1 MAITHVSLG
10 PIERYLK
17 VLWEQNGSD
26 LLLTAYNKPL
36 VRIDGQLLP
45 LQDET
50 ELDQDHCEHL
60 VLSVLTEDL
69 KQELRTNKEVDFSFS
84 WNGVARFRANCFF
97 QMGCLAMSLRIIP
110 LKLPTMDQLGL
121 PPAIEYFAN
130 LPQGLVLVTGPTGSG
145 KSTTLAAMINYINE
159 NRRNHILT
167 IEDPVEYVHPHKNC
181 AVSQREV
188 GYDTHSFA
196 RALRAALREDPDV
209 ILVGEMRDP
218 ETVQFALSI
227 AETGHLVFA
236 TLHTNDAPQAL
247 DRISDM
253 FPAERQNQIRVQL
266 AACLSGVVSQR
277 LLPKIGG
284 GMVAAFE
291 VLVANNAIRGL
302 IREGK
307 THQVRNIMAS
317 GRNEGMCTLETW
329 LNMLVQNGWITYE
342 DAVARSMYSKEIQ
355 PPMRQPGAGT
365 PVAAK

>member
-1 MAITHVSLG
+1 MATTHVSLG
-10 PIERYLK
+10 PIERYLQM
-17 VLWEQNGSD
+17 VWDRNASD
-26 LLLTAYNKPL
+26 LLLTAYSRPL

-45 LQDET
+45 LEGEP

-60 VLSVLTEDL
+60 VLSVLTEQL
-69 KQELRTNKEVDFSFS
+69 KQTLRQDKEVDFSFS
-84 WNGVARFRANCFF
+84 WKGVARFRANCFF
-97 QMGCLAMSLRIIP
+97 QMGAIAMSLRIIP
-110 LKLPTMDQLGL
+110 VKLPTLDQLGL

-145 KSTTLAAMINYINE
+145 KSTTLAAVINYINE
-159 NRRNHILT
+159 NRRCHILT
-167 IEDPVEYVHPHKNC
+167 VEDPVEYVHPHKNS

-188 GYDTHSFA
+188 GYDTISFA
-196 RALRAALREDPDV
+196 RALRAAMREDPDV

-253 FPAERQNQIRVQL
+253 FPAERQNQIKVQL

-277 LLPKIGG
+277 LIPRIGG

-291 VLVANNAIRGL
+291 ILVSNSAVRGL
-302 IREGK
+302 IRDGK
-307 THQVRNIMAS
+307 THQVRNVLSS
-317 GRNEGMCTLETW
+317 GRNEGMCTLESW
-329 LNMLVQNGWITYE
+329 LNTLIQNGSITYD
-342 DAVARSMYSKEIQ
+342 DAVIRTLYPKEIR
-355 PPMRQPGAGT
+355 PAVPMPAG
-365 PVAAK
+365 VGSNAR

>member
-1 MAITHVSLG
+1 MAHIDLG
-10 PIERYLK
+10 LIEPYLQT
-17 VLWEQNGSD
+17 LWERRGTD
-26 LLLTAYNKPL
+26 LLLTAHNKPL

-45 LQDET
+45 LEDEPV
-50 ELDQDHCEHL
+50 LDEDHCEHL
-60 VLSVLTEDL
+60 ILSVITDEL
-69 KQELRTNKEVDFSFS
+69 KQELRQEKEIDFSFS
-84 WNGVARFRANCFF
+84 WNGVARFRANCFW

-110 LKLPTMDQLGL
+110 LKLPTLDQLGL

-145 KSTTLAAMINYINE
+145 KSTTLAAIINYINE
-159 NRRNHILT
+159 NRRCHILT
-167 IEDPVEYVHPHKNC
+167 VEDPVEFVHPHKNS

-188 GYDTHSFA
+188 GNDTHSFA

-253 FPAERQNQIRVQL
+253 FPAERQNQVKVQL

-277 LLPKIGG
+277 LIPRVGG

-291 VLVANNAIRGL
+291 ILVANNAVRGL

-307 THQVRNIMAS
+307 SHQVRNIMAS
-317 GRNEGMCTLETW
+317 GRNEGMCTLEQW
-329 LNMLVQNGWITYE
+329 LNMLVEHNWITYE
-342 DAVARSMYSKEIQ
+342 DAVARSLHVKELK
-355 PPMRQPGAGT
+355 PPMAH
-365 PVAAK
+365 AATSNGRR

>member
-1 MAITHVSLG
+1 MAISHVSLG
-10 PIERYLK
+10 PIERYLN
-17 VLWEQNGSD
+17 VLWERGGSD

-45 LQDET
+45 IDGEPV
-50 ELDQDHCEHL
+50 LDQDHVDHL

-69 KQELRTNKEVDFSFS
+69 KQELRQNKEVDFSFS

-97 QMGCLAMSLRIIP
+97 QMGTLSMSLRIIP
-110 LKLPTMDQLGL
+110 LKLPTLSDLGL

-130 LPQGLVLVTGPTGSG
+130 LPQGLVLVTGATGSG

-159 NRRNHILT
+159 QRRAHILT
-167 IEDPVEYVHPHKNC
+167 IEDPVEYVHPHKNS

-188 GYDTHSFA
+188 GYDTLSFA
-196 RALRAALREDPDV
+196 RALRAAMREDPDV

-218 ETVQFALSI
+218 ETVAFALSA

-253 FPAERQNQIRVQL
+253 FPAERQNQIKVQL
-266 AACLSGVVSQR
+266 SACLSGVVSQR
-277 LLPKIGG
+277 LLPRIGG

-291 VLVANNAIRGL
+291 ILVANNAIRGL

-317 GRNEGMCTLETW
+317 GRNEGMCTLEAW
-329 LNMLVQNGWITYE
+329 LNMLVANGWITYE
-342 DAVARSMYSKEIQ
+342 DAVARSLYAKEIR
-355 PPMRQPGAGT
+355 PPAQVPAAAGASTG
-365 PVAAK
+365 

>member
-10 PIERYLK
+10 PIERYLQM
-17 VLWEQNGSD
+17 VWERNASD
-26 LLLTAYNKPL
+26 LLLTAYSKPL
-36 VRIDGQLLP
+36 VRIDGELLP
-45 LQDET
+45 LEDEP
-50 ELDQDHCEHL
+50 ELDRDHCEHL

-69 KQELRTNKEVDFSFS
+69 KQSLRHEKEIDFSFS
-84 WNGVARFRANCFF
+84 WNGVARFRVNCFY
-97 QMGCLAMSLRIIP
+97 QMGSLAMSLRIIP
-110 LKLPTMDQLGL
+110 LKLPTLAQLGL

-159 NRRNHILT
+159 HRRCHILT
-167 IEDPVEYVHPHKNC
+167 VEDPVEYIHPHKRS

-188 GYDTHSFA
+188 GYDTASFP

-253 FPAERQNQIRVQL
+253 FPAERQNQIKVQL

-277 LLPKIGG
+277 LLPRIGG

-291 VLVANNAIRGL
+291 ILVSNSAVRGL

-307 THQVRNIMAS
+307 THQVRNILSS
-317 GRNEGMCTLETW
+317 GRNDGMCTLESW
-329 LNMLVQNGWITYE
+329 LNVLIQNGSITYE
-342 DAVARSMYSKEIQ
+342 DALARSLYPKELR
-355 PPMRQPGAGT
+355 PPMPVGAGAGT
-365 PVAAK
+365 SAP

>member
-1 MAITHVSLG
+1 MAMAHISLG
-10 PIERYLK
+10 PIEPYLQT
-17 VLWEQNGSD
+17 LWDRNGTD

-36 VRIDGQLLP
+36 IRVDGQLLP
-45 LQDET
+45 LEDEPV
-50 ELDQDHCEHL
+50 LDQDHCEHL
-60 VLSVLTEDL
+60 ILSVITDEL
-69 KQELRTNKEVDFSFS
+69 KQELRQEKEIDFSFS
-84 WNGVARFRANCFF
+84 WNGVARFRANCFW

-110 LKLPTMDQLGL
+110 LKLPTLDQLGL

-159 NRRNHILT
+159 NRRAHILT
-167 IEDPVEYVHPHKNC
+167 VEDPIEYVHPHKSS

-188 GYDTHSFA
+188 GNDTHSFA

-253 FPAERQNQIRVQL
+253 FPAERQNQIKVQL

-277 LLPKIGG
+277 LIPRVGG

-291 VLVANNAIRGL
+291 ILVANNAVRGL

-307 THQVRNIMAS
+307 SHQVRNIMAS
-317 GRNEGMCTLETW
+317 GRNEGMCTLEQW
-329 LNMLVQNGWITYE
+329 LNMLVEHNWITYE
-342 DAVARSMYSKEIQ
+342 DAVARSLHVKELKH
-355 PPMRQPGAGT
+355 
-365 PVAAK
+365 PVAAAPVSNGKR

>member
-1 MAITHVSLG
+1 MMVTSHVSLG
-10 PIERYLK
+10 PIERYLQ

-36 VRIDGQLLP
+36 VRVDGQLLP
-45 LQDET
+45 LEDEPV
-50 ELDQDHCEHL
+50 LDQDHCEHL
-60 VLSVLTEDL
+60 VLSVLTEEL

-84 WNGVARFRANCFF
+84 WNGVARFRANCFY
-97 QMGCLAMSLRIIP
+97 QMGAISMSLRIIP
-110 LKLPTMDQLGL
+110 LKLPTMEQLGL

-159 NRRNHILT
+159 NRRAHILT
-167 IEDPVEYVHPHKNC
+167 IEDPVEYVHPHKNS

-253 FPAERQNQIRVQL
+253 FPAERQNQIKVQL

-291 VLVANNAIRGL
+291 ILVANNAVRGL

-307 THQVRNIMAS
+307 THQVRNIMS
-317 GRNEGMCTLETW
+317 GGRNEGMCTLETW
-329 LNMLVQNGWITYE
+329 MNMLIANGWITYE
-342 DAVARSMYSKEIQ
+342 DAVTRTMFPKEIKV
-355 PPMRQPGAGT
+355 PMPVMAPVPGA
-365 PVAAK
+365 

>member
-10 PIERYLK
+10 PIERYLQM
-17 VLWEQNGSD
+17 VWERNASD
-26 LLLTAYNKPL
+26 LLLTAYSKPL
-36 VRIDGQLLP
+36 VRIDGELLP
-45 LQDET
+45 LEDEP
-50 ELDQDHCEHL
+50 ELDRDHCEHL

-69 KQELRTNKEVDFSFS
+69 KQSLRHEKEIDFSFS
-84 WNGVARFRANCFF
+84 WNGVARFRVNCFY
-97 QMGCLAMSLRIIP
+97 QMGSIAMALRIIP
-110 LKLPTMDQLGL
+110 LKLPTLDQLGL

-145 KSTTLAAMINYINE
+145 KSTTLAAMINYVNE
-159 NRRNHILT
+159 HRRCHILT
-167 IEDPVEYVHPHKNC
+167 VEDPVEYIHPHKRS

-188 GYDTHSFA
+188 GYDTASFP
-196 RALRAALREDPDV
+196 RALRAALREDPEV

-253 FPAERQNQIRVQL
+253 FPGERQNQIKVQL

-277 LLPKIGG
+277 LIPRIGG

-291 VLVANNAIRGL
+291 ILVSNSAVRGL

-307 THQVRNIMAS
+307 THQVRNILSS
-317 GRNEGMCTLETW
+317 GRNEGMCTLESW
-329 LNMLVQNGWITYE
+329 LNVLIQNGSITYE
-342 DAVARSMYSKEIQ
+342 DALARSLYPKELR
-355 PPMRQPGAGT
+355 PPTPVGAGAGT
-365 PVAAK
+365 RAP